1 MLLQSQANKLFGDV
15 SPLMLVL
22 SRPAMELVL
31 AIAPFARK
39 RSSMME
45 TIFDQDRRKVDPLAI
60 EHNASSFA
68 VAKTLLR
75 LPTQHRDVD
84 SDGD

>member
-1 MLLQSQANKLFGDV
+1 
-15 SPLMLVL
+15 MLVL
-22 SRPAMELVL
+22 SRPAMELVLAIANELVL